1 MSSIVQASTIDR
13 YIIAKTVLR
22 LIRKRQMTHGELNL
36 PAGKLPPALDD
47 FPDTA
52 LRNAIDNAT
61 DFQARRLKRQRECLK
76 ENVIILDLPAVAVQ
90 AEPIR
95 KKPRSIHDFFDRLR
109 RDCPRVSAPA
119 QLRRSCAFHFPELI
133 VRHLA
138 AHSHEWRHQTI
149 ASFKIFHFVFVA
161 AKRRLFSRET
171 GTQTAPRPKRVGC
184 R

>member
-76 ENVIILDLPAVAVQ
+76 ENVIILDLRRCASGTDPKEA
-90 AEPIR
+90 PID
-95 KKPRSIHDFFDRLR
+95 P
-109 RDCPRVSAPA
+109 
-119 QLRRSCAFHFPELI
+119 
-133 VRHLA
+133 
-138 AHSHEWRHQTI
+138 
-149 ASFKIFHFVFVA
+149 
-161 AKRRLFSRET
+161 
-171 GTQTAPRPKRVGC
+171 
-184 R
+184 